1 MKENYQMHFPVSLP
15 KISLVFRLVTSD
27 SIKNTLAMVE
37 KLEELEQRMNTVQQS
52 MIISAEFVKPHQAG
66 PA

>member
-1 MKENYQMHFPVSLP
+1 MHFPVSLP